1 MSRSKTPP
9 EDPEMARIRKE
20 QQELQLR
27 AKVCADLPRQL
38 AAEIRERE
46 RTMPP
51 LQELAD
57 RETLIRHNEIIS
69 RGQISNVHRDQNR
82 SILLLLMLITATAAL
97 IWWGL
102 RIMQGS

>member
-51 LQELAD
+51 LHDLTE
-57 RETLIRHNEIIS
+57 RMELIRHNEIIS
-69 RGQISNVHRDQNR
+69 RGQMTNVQRDQNR
-82 SILLLLMLITATAAL
+82 SILLLLMLVAATAAL